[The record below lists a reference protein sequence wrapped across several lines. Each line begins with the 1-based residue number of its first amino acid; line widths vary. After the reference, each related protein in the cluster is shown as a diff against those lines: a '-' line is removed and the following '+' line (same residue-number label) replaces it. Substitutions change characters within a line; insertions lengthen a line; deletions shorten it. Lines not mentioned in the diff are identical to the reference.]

1 MQYLWKYKLYPT
13 PSLVTT
19 DGRQVEVIDP
29 GMQNRDAGPD
39 FFNAKVK
46 IGGQLWAGNVE
57 IHGSSSD
64 WMQHG
69 HHRDKLYNSVILHL
83 AEKVNRE
90 IVNEAGWTVPQC
102 RLVVPP
108 SLRENADFLIHSDR
122 KLPCQSLLCLLPEKL
137 IETYLPRL
145 AIERLGRKTGDVFKL
160 LEHFKN
166 SWDEVFYVML
176 SRNFGFGVNADA
188 FYRLALSLPFNYL
201 LKHQENIMQ
210 LEALLFGQAGFLDDP
225 TTLTVQDSPAAQ
237 AVSNN
242 LGDLIDPNVPANPN
256 GLNSPN
262 TQTVPNDSVGL
273 NTPDTSGERDDY
285 YLKLREEYRFLK
297 AKYSLKSLEGAP
309 FKRLRVRPRSF
320 PELRI
325 AQMAS
330 LLHSSGRLFS
340 VILKEETYDG
350 MLAHFQTGPSGYWKS
365 HFAFGK
371 ASKET
376 PKRMG
381 KGSIE
386 GIVINT
392 VAPIL
397 FAYGTSL
404 SDETYRERAIC
415 FLKSTKPEKN
425 ATVKAFEK
433 GGVIPRNGA
442 DTQALIQLAR
452 EYCDKRKCFYCQIG
466 HTLLSSGKK
475 PFVTV

>member
-1 MQYLWKYKLYPT
+1 MKRNEQLLQYLWKYKLYPT

-19 DGRQVEVIDP
+19 DGRKVEVIDP

-57 IHGSSSD
+57 IHGSSND
-64 WMQHG
+64 WVQHG

-90 IVNEAGWTVPQC
+90 VVNEAGRLVPQC

-108 SLRENADFLIHSDR
+108 SLRENAEFLIHGDS

-145 AIERLGRKTGDVFKL
+145 ATERLERKTGDVFKL
-160 LEHFKN
+160 LERFKN

-201 LKHQENIMQ
+201 LKHQGDIMQ
-210 LEALLFGQAGFLDDP
+210 LEALLFGQAGFLD
-225 TTLTVQDSPAAQ
+225 
-237 AVSNN
+237 
-242 LGDLIDPNVPANPN
+242 NPN
-256 GLNSPN
+256 GLNSPD

-285 YLKLREEYRFLK
+285 YLKLGEEYRFLK

-330 LLHSSGRLFS
+330 LLHSSGRFFS
-340 VILKEETYDG
+340 VIRKEKTYDG
-350 MLAHFQTGPSGYWKS
+350 MLTHFQTEPSDYWKT
-365 HFAFGK
+365 HYAFGK

-381 KGSIE
+381 QDSIE

-404 SDETYRERAIC
+404 SDETYRERAIR
-415 FLKSTKPEKN
+415 FLESTRPEKN

-466 HTLLSSGKK
+466 HTLLSSEEK
-475 PFVTV
+475 PFSTVETGR

>member
-1 MQYLWKYKLYPT
+1 MKPNEQLLQYLWKYQLYPT
-13 PSLVTT
+13 SSLVTT
-19 DGRQVEVIDP
+19 DGREVEVIDP

-64 WMQHG
+64 WEQHG

-108 SLRENADFLIHSDR
+108 SLRENAGFLIHGDS
-122 KLPCQSLLCLLPEKL
+122 KLPCQSLLCFLPEKL
-137 IETYLPRL
+137 IETYLPCL
-145 AIERLGRKTGDVFKL
+145 ATERLERKTGDVFKL
-160 LEHFKN
+160 LKRFKN

-188 FYRLALSLPFNYL
+188 FYRLALSLSFNYL
-201 LKHQENIMQ
+201 LKHQGNIVQ
-210 LEALLFGQAGFLDDP
+210 LEALLFGQAGILDEP
-225 TTLTVQDSPAAQ
+225 EPS
-237 AVSNN
+237 
-242 LGDLIDPNVPANPN
+242 
-256 GLNSPN
+256 
-262 TQTVPNDSVGL
+262 
-273 NTPDTSGERDDY
+273 ERDDY
-285 YLKLREEYRFLK
+285 WLKLKEEYRFLK

-350 MLAHFQTGPSGYWKS
+350 MLAHFKTEPSGYWKT

-381 KGSIE
+381 MGSIE

-404 SDETYRERAIC
+404 SDEMYRERAIH
-415 FLKSTKPEKN
+415 FLASTKPEKN

-433 GGVIPRNGA
+433 GGVIPRSGA

-452 EYCDKRKCFYCQIG
+452 EYCDKRKCFYCRIG
-466 HTLLSSGKK
+466 HALLSSGEK
-475 PFVTV
+475 PFLTV

>member
-1 MQYLWKYKLYPT
+1 MKRNEQLLQYLWKYKLYPAS
-13 PSLVTT
+13 SLVTT
-19 DGRQVEVIDP
+19 DGRKVEVIDP

-64 WMQHG
+64 WVQHG

-90 IVNEAGWTVPQC
+90 VINEAGWSVPQC

-108 SLRENADFLIHSDR
+108 SLRENAEFLIHGDN

-145 AIERLGRKTGDVFKL
+145 ATERLERKAGDVFKL
-160 LEHFKN
+160 LERFKN

-201 LKHQENIMQ
+201 LKHQGDIVQ
-210 LEALLFGQAGFLDDP
+210 LEALLFGQAGFLG
-225 TTLTVQDSPAAQ
+225 DSKPSEKDQ
-237 AVSNN
+237 HW
-242 LGDLIDPNVPANPN
+242 
-256 GLNSPN
+256 
-262 TQTVPNDSVGL
+262 
-273 NTPDTSGERDDY
+273 
-285 YLKLREEYRFLK
+285 LKLREEYRFLK
-297 AKYSLKSLEGAP
+297 TKYSLKSMEGAP

-350 MLAHFQTGPSGYWKS
+350 MLAHFQTESSGYWKT

-404 SDETYRERAIC
+404 SNEMYRERAIH
-415 FLKSTKPEKN
+415 FLESTSPEKN

-433 GGVIPRNGA
+433 GGVIPRSGA
-442 DTQALIQLAR
+442 DSQALIQLAR
-452 EYCDKRKCFYCQIG
+452 EYCDKRKCFYCRIG
-466 HTLLSSGKK
+466 HTLLSLGAK
-475 PFVTV
+475 PFATI

>member
-1 MQYLWKYKLYPT
+1 
-13 PSLVTT
+13 V
-19 DGRQVEVIDP
+19 VEVIDP

-39 FFNAKVK
+39 FFNAKIK

-57 IHGSSSD
+57 IHLSSSD
-64 WMQHG
+64 WVQHG
-69 HHRDKLYNSVILHL
+69 HHRDKRYNSVVLHL

-90 IVNEAGWTVPQC
+90 IVNETGRTVPQC

-108 SLRENADFLIHSDR
+108 SLRENAAFLIHGDS
-122 KLPCQSLLCLLPEKL
+122 KLPCQSLLCLLPRKL

-145 AIERLGRKTGDVFKL
+145 AIERLERKTGDVFKL
-160 LEHFKN
+160 LERFKN

-176 SRNFGFGVNADA
+176 ARNFGFGVNADA

-201 LKHQENIMQ
+201 LKHQGDIVQ

-225 TTLTVQDSPAAQ
+225 AVSNGQESSAAQ
-237 AVSNN
+237 AASSRPDNPTK
-242 LGDLIDPNVPANPN
+242 PNVPVKQNSLDNPDIPVV
-256 GLNSPN
+256 S
-262 TQTVPNDSVGL
+262 DEK
-273 NTPDTSGERDDY
+273 DEY
-285 YLKLREEYRFLK
+285 YLKLKEEYRFLR

-340 VILKEETYDG
+340 IILKEEAYDG
-350 MLAHFQTGPSGYWKS
+350 MLAHFQTEPSGYWKN

-371 ASKET
+371 PSKEM
-376 PKRMG
+376 PKKLG
-381 KGSIE
+381 KDSVE

-404 SDETYRERAIC
+404 SNERYRERAIH
-415 FLKSTKPEKN
+415 FLESTRPEKN
-425 ATVKAFEK
+425 GTVKAFEK

-452 EYCDKRKCFYCQIG
+452 EYCDKRKCFYCRIG
-466 HTLLSSGKK
+466 HALLASGEK
-475 PFVTV
+475 PFTTVETGR

>member
-1 MQYLWKYKLYPT
+1 MKANEQLLQYLWKYKLYPIS
-13 PSLVTT
+13 SLVTT
-19 DGRQVEVIDP
+19 DGREVEVIDP
-29 GMQNRDAGPD
+29 GIQNLDAGPD

-46 IGGQLWAGNVE
+46 IGEQHWAGNVE

-64 WMQHG
+64 WLLHG

-90 IVNEAGWTVPQC
+90 VVNEAGWTVPQC
-102 RLVVPP
+102 RLEVPP
-108 SLRENADFLIHSDR
+108 SLLENAEFLIHGDN

-145 AIERLGRKTGDVFKL
+145 ATERLERKTDDVFKL
-160 LEHFKN
+160 LERFKN

-201 LKHQENIMQ
+201 LKHQGDIVQ

-225 TTLTVQDSPAAQ
+225 IT
-237 AVSNN
+237 
-242 LGDLIDPNVPANPN
+242 PN
-256 GLNSPN
+256 GQDGSA
-262 TQTVPNDSVGL
+262 VPS
-273 NTPDTSGERDDY
+273 ERDDY

-297 AKYSLKSLEGAP
+297 AKYSLKSLKSTP

-350 MLAHFQTGPSGYWKS
+350 MLSHFQTEPSGYWKS

-371 ASKET
+371 ASKDT

-404 SDETYRERAIC
+404 SDVTYRERAIN
-415 FLKSTKPEKN
+415 FLELTKPEKN

-433 GGVIPRNGA
+433 GGVTPRNGA
-442 DTQALIQLAR
+442 DSQALIQLAR
-452 EYCDKRKCFYCQIG
+452 EYCDKRKCFYCRIG
-466 HTLLSSGKK
+466 HTLLSSGEK
-475 PFVTV
+475 PFTTVETSR

>member
-1 MQYLWKYKLYPT
+1 MKPNEQLLQYLWKYQLYPT
-13 PSLVTT
+13 SSLVTT
-19 DGRQVEVIDP
+19 DGREVEVIDP

-64 WMQHG
+64 WEQHG

-102 RLVVPP
+102 RLVVPS
-108 SLRENADFLIHSDR
+108 SLRENAGFLIHGDS

-145 AIERLGRKTGDVFKL
+145 TAERLERKTGDVFKL
-160 LEHFKN
+160 LKRFKN

-201 LKHQENIMQ
+201 LKHQGDIVQ
-210 LEALLFGQAGFLDDP
+210 LEALLFGQAGFLDEP
-225 TTLTVQDSPAAQ
+225 EPS
-237 AVSNN
+237 
-242 LGDLIDPNVPANPN
+242 
-256 GLNSPN
+256 
-262 TQTVPNDSVGL
+262 
-273 NTPDTSGERDDY
+273 ERDDY
-285 YLKLREEYRFLK
+285 WLKLREEYRFLK

-330 LLHSSGRLFS
+330 LLHFSGRLFS
-340 VILKEETYDG
+340 VILKEETYNG
-350 MLAHFQTGPSGYWKS
+350 MLAYFKTEPSSYWKT

-381 KGSIE
+381 KGSVE

-404 SDETYRERAIC
+404 SDETYRERAIH
-415 FLKSTKPEKN
+415 FLESTKPEKN
-425 ATVKAFEK
+425 ATVKTFEN

-452 EYCDKRKCFYCQIG
+452 EYCDKRKCFYCRIG
-466 HTLLSSGKK
+466 HALLSSGEK
-475 PFVTV
+475 PIATVETGR